1 MLLAEELLLSN
12 PAIQMLWFLS
22 VYKSGLSVN
31 DSVGSGFSFIDHVL
45 LRDNLEPIFHIF
57 CLCES

>member
-1 MLLAEELLLSN
+1 MLIAEELLLFN
-12 PAIQMLWFLS
+12 PAIQMLWSLS
-22 VYKSGLSVN
+22 VYKSWLSVN
-31 DSVGSGFSFIDHVL
+31 ASVGSGFSFIGHVL

>member
-1 MLLAEELLLSN
+1 MLVAEELLLFNS
-12 PAIQMLWFLS
+12 ATEMLWSLS
-22 VYKSGLSVN
+22 VYESGLSVN
-31 DSVGSGFSFIDHVL
+31 ASVGFGFSFIDHVL

>member
-1 MLLAEELLLSN
+1 MLLAEELLLFN
-12 PAIQMLWFLS
+12 PAIQMLWALS

-31 DSVGSGFSFIDHVL
+31 ASDGSGFSSIDHVL
-45 LRDNLEPIFHIF
+45 LRDNLEPIFHIL